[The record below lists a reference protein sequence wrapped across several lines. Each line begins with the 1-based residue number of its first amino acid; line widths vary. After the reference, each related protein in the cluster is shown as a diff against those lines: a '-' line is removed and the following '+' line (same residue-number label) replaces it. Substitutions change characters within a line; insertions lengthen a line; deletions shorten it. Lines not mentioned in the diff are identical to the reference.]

1 MALSEESFSTLL
13 ATNLIPGTLRELGAE
28 SAGEVEDFF
37 ASRVCAQLVD
47 QETGMWQLGCVT
59 LAQAYRMELAGIDYQ
74 DPEAAA

>member
-13 ATNLIPGTLRELGAE
+13 ATNLILGAE